1 MAQSISWTTL
11 LLALSM
17 PRAAETAEARVLPEP
32 RKTVEEILPDSLGV
46 KAPAITSPAWINSK
60 PLRAEDLRGKVVLVE
75 FWTFGCGNCQA
86 TAPAMRRLYRD
97 YQRSD
102 VVMIGVHTPEFDY
115 EKQIPNV
122 RDAVKK
128 QGIQFPVAIDN
139 SYRIWNDFDNR
150 YWPTIYVI
158 DRCGVIRY
166 AHIGELHAGTD
177 EWREL
182 TRRVDGLLREK
193 A

>member
-17 PRAAETAEARVLPEP
+17 PRAAEAAEARVLPEV
-32 RKTVEEILPDSLGV
+32 RKTVEEILPGSLGL
-46 KAPAITSPAWINSK
+46 KAPAITSLTWINSK

-86 TAPAMRRLYRD
+86 TVPAMRRLYRD
-97 YQRSD
+97 YLRGD
-102 VVMIGVHTPEFDY
+102 VVVIGVHTPEFDY

-150 YWPTIYVI
+150 YWPAIYLI
-158 DRCGVIRY
+158 DRRGIVRY

-182 TRRVDGLLREK
+182 TRRMDGLLREK

>member
-46 KAPAITSPAWINSK
+46 KAPAITSLAWINSK

-86 TAPAMRRLYRD
+86 TVPAMRRLYRD
-97 YQRSD
+97 YQQND

-115 EKQIPNV
+115 EKRIPNV
-122 RDAVKK
+122 RDAVRK

-150 YWPTIYVI
+150 YWPTIYLI
-158 DRCGVIRY
+158 DRRGIIRY
-166 AHIGELHAGTD
+166 AHIGELHAGTE

-182 TRRVDGLLREK
+182 TRRMDGLLREK

>member
-32 RKTVEEILPDSLGV
+32 RKTVEEILPDSLGA
-46 KAPAITSPAWINSK
+46 KAPAITSLAWINSK

-86 TAPAMRRLYRD
+86 TVPAMRRLYRD
-97 YQRSD
+97 YQQND

-115 EKQIPNV
+115 EKRIPNV
-122 RDAVKK
+122 RDAVRK

-150 YWPTIYVI
+150 YWPTIYLI
-158 DRCGVIRY
+158 DRRGVIRY

-182 TRRVDGLLREK
+182 TRRMDGLLREK